1 MMKTDA
7 EWNAEI
13 LKITLKIQNEFPEL
27 LKYITEMPITMP
39 DAQHPEINIK
49 NLSDYHESLEAL
61 LRNYG
66 VNHES
71 RNKKITPFS
80 E

>member
-1 MMKTDA
+1 MKTEA

-13 LKITLKIQNEFPEL
+13 MRITLKIQTQFPEL

-39 DAQHPEINIK
+39 DAQHPEVNIK
-49 NLSDYHESLEAL
+49 NLRDYCESLEAL
-61 LRNYG
+61 LKNYG

-71 RNKKITPFS
+71 RYKKITPFS